1 VASRGRAKKK
11 QPLVALVTGGAGF
24 LGSHL
29 CERLLSEGDGDPLV
43 HPQHEDCWGSVN
55 PVEGAA

>member
-55 PVEGAA
+55 PVGGAA